1 MKSIAVFCGASTGN
15 NPVYVAAAQVFGKL
29 LAEQNIRLIF
39 GGGKVGLMGTIA
51 DAVLASGGQAVGV
64 IPKGLVAREV
74 AHTGLTEMHAV
85 ETMHERKALMA
96 ELADGFVALPGGFG
110 TFDEICEILTWNQL
124 GIISKACAFLNINGF
139 YTQLSQ
145 MFQTC
150 VAEGFVKAERLET
163 IIFEEDGAILLNKM
177 RAYQPLPTT
186 KWMNLKQV

>member
-15 NPVYVAAAQVFGKL
+15 NPVYVAAAQAFGKL

-39 GGGKVGLMGTIA
+39 GGGKVGLMGAIA
-51 DAVLASGGQAVGV
+51 DAVLTNGGQAIGV

-124 GIISKACAFLNINGF
+124 GIISKPCAFLNVNHF
-139 YTQLSQ
+139 YNQLLQ
-145 MFQTC
+145 MFRTC
-150 VAEGFVKAERLET
+150 AEEGFVKAERLDT
-163 IIFEEDGAILLNKM
+163 IILEEDGAALINKM

-186 KWMNLKQV
+186 KWMSLKQV

>member
-15 NPVYVAAAQVFGKL
+15 NPVYVEAATSFGKL
-29 LAEQNIRLIF
+29 LAQYHIRLIF
-39 GGGKVGLMGTIA
+39 GGGKVGLMGAIA
-51 DAVLASGGQAVGV
+51 DAVLTNGGQAIGV

-74 AHTGLTEMHAV
+74 AHTGLIEMHAV

-124 GIISKACAFLNINGF
+124 GIISKPCAFLNVNNF
-139 YTQLSQ
+139 YNQLLQ
-145 MFQTC
+145 MFRTC
-150 VAEGFVKAERLET
+150 AEEGFVKAERLDT
-163 IIFEEDGAILLNKM
+163 IILEEDGAALINKM

-186 KWMNLKQV
+186 KWMSLKQV

>member
-15 NPVYVAAAQVFGKL
+15 NPVYAAAAQAFGKL
-29 LAEQNIRLIF
+29 LAEQNISLIF

-51 DAVLASGGQAVGV
+51 DAVLANGGQAIGV

-74 AHTGLTEMHAV
+74 AHTGLTEIHTV

-124 GIISKACAFLNINGF
+124 GIISKPCGFLNVNGF
-139 YTQLSQ
+139 YNNLSQ
-145 MFQTC
+145 MFDTC
-150 VAEGFVKAERLET
+150 VQEGFVSPERRDNVVWEA
-163 IIFEEDGAILLNKM
+163 DGAMLLERFRNFE
-177 RAYQPLPTT
+177 PLPTT
-186 KWMNLKQV
+186 KWMSLKQV

>member
-64 IPKGLVAREV
+64 IPKGLGAREV
-74 AHTGLTEMHAV
+74 AHTGLTEMHEV

-124 GIISKACAFLNINGF
+124 GIISKPCAFLNVNHF
-139 YTQLSQ
+139 YNHLLL
-145 MFQTC
+145 MFRTC
-150 VAEGFVKAERLET
+150 VAEGFVKTERLET